1 MNDSHSPHPLNYD
14 RVAPQNHKPCR
25 SAAAFFNLGHDGCSH
40 SVWASRLPFTSFSKA
55 DSWWRREAG
64 FYFYMFGIGLL
75 AVVFGGA
82 IASTRE
88 CRVGAILA
96 GAGLGTILVSAF
108 CYIATA
114 LPVS

>member
-14 RVAPQNHKPCR
+14 RVAPQSHKPCR
-25 SAAAFFNLGHDGCSH
+25 SAAAFLI
-40 SVWASRLPFTSFSKA
+40 WAMTGVAIAFGIASALHFILKSRFLVA
-55 DSWWRREAG
+55 REAG

-108 CYIATA
+108 CYMPTA
-114 LPVS
+114 LP